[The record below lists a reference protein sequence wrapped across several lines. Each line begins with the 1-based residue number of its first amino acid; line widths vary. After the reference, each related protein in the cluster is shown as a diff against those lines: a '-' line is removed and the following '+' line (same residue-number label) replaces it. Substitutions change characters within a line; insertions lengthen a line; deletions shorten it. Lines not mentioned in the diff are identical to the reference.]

1 MRICDL
7 KNKEVINVCDCKS
20 LGCVVDIDFDE
31 CNGCINALIVP
42 GPCRICGLFGRD
54 LEYIIPFKCVRGI
67 GPDAILV
74 DVNIEKVTHKC
85 L

>member
-31 CNGCINALIVP
+31 CSGCITALI
-42 GPCRICGLFGRD
+42 CGIFGRD

-74 DVNIEKVTHKC
+74 DVCVEKVTHKC